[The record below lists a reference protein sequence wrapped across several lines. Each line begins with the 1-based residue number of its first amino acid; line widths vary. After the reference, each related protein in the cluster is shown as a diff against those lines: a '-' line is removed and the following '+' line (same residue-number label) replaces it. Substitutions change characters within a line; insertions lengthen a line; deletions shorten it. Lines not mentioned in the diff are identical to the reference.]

1 MHPMHVV
8 LCLCAHVFLCVHVCC
23 KPFIYLIFT
32 VLFVQIHVQI
42 KFPEPTKLGLEF
54 LRSKGDETFNVY
66 PEADMLLSMN
76 KCTSYSTFTEWGKG
90 WADPEIRR
98 QRLEKMRQKPD
109 GSHGKQKQ
117 RKSRVSRKSRSRK
130 SNKNNSDLRTVRG
143 RIEAKLSKY
152 KWQIKVI
159 ELMKVHMYWI
169 CDLVVLIIQYQR
181 LKVKREEY
189 IYTHTHY
196 RREFFY
202 MGLVV

>member
-1 MHPMHVV
+1 M
-8 LCLCAHVFLCVHVCC
+8 
-23 KPFIYLIFT
+23 
-32 VLFVQIHVQI
+32 QIHVQI

-54 LRSKGDETFNVY
+54 LRSKGDETFDVY

-98 QRLEKMRQKPD
+98 QRLERMRQKPD
-109 GSHGKQKQ
+109 GSRGKQKQ
-117 RKSRVSRKSRSRK
+117 RKSRMSRKSRSRK

-159 ELMKVHMYWI
+159 ELMKMHMYWI
-169 CDLVVLIIQYQR
+169 CDLVFLIIQYQR
-181 LKVKREEY
+181 LKVEREEY
-189 IYTHTHY
+189 IYIFTIKESFVYRSCSRVVHTKIVINY
-196 RREFFY
+196 RTWFIY
-202 MGLVV
+202 SV